1 MRDSER
7 SEEPMSPY
15 ELLLRIAYARSPL
28 PTNDRRD
35 RRDSDLWAIY
45 TRTCLGQA
53 LNMSAKAALNEDPDV
68 EASSKTH
75 VQPARRA
82 PGKKGR

>member
-1 MRDSER
+1 
-7 SEEPMSPY
+7 
-15 ELLLRIAYARSPL
+15 
-28 PTNDRRD
+28 
-35 RRDSDLWAIY
+35 
-45 TRTCLGQA
+45 
-53 LNMSAKAALNEDPDV
+53 MSAKAALNEDPDV